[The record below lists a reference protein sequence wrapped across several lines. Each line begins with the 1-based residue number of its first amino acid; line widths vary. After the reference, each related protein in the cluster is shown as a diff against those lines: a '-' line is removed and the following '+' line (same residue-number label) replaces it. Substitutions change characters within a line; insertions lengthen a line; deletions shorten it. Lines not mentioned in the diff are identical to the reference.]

1 MIDANAIA
9 KLGTFS
15 KTDMKYTCQFCKKDF
30 VKETSLAVHSCEP
43 RKRRQE
49 KEEAG
54 VRLGFHAYIKFY
66 EMTQGSAKLKTYDDF
81 CDSPYYKAFVKFGRY
96 CVSIKA
102 INPARFTEYV
112 LKQNKKIDYWTKE
125 SVYEEYLLFY
135 LKVERMEDALTR
147 AIEHAITWGE
157 EKETQSQDYL
167 RYGNHN
173 AIVYAVTSGRISPW
187 VLYNCE
193 SGQKFLEEIS
203 SEHRAMIWPYIDPD
217 AWQKKLKED
226 PANRIEAQELL
237 KQAGW

>member
-112 LKQNKKIDYWTKE
+112 LKQNKKIDYWTKD
-125 SVYEEYLLFY
+125 SVYEEYLVFY

-226 PANRIEAQELL
+226 PATRIEAQELL